1 MEVKSESTEKAWQK
15 AYDYIKEK
23 ILTMEI
29 PQGAAI
35 SEVSLAG
42 EIGISRTPVREAIKQ
57 LEQEGLI
64 VTENRRKRV
73 YILRIEEIREIF
85 ELKYAIEGEMCAL
98 AARRATASQIKELQ
112 QLLEEMEC
120 FKSSEDLDNISDE
133 HHLIRAWLEMDRK
146 FHTLLFEMAGNKKA
160 ETIINQLNFQWHR
173 LRLGLLAMEGRLAK
187 SVSEHIEIGAAIISN
202 DTEKAKQIMD
212 QHLEKLE
219 KTIESIMRIF
229 HYPS

>member
-1 MEVKSESTEKAWQK
+1 QK

-98 AARRATASQIKELQ
+98 AARRATASQIKELE
-112 QLLEEMEC
+112 QLLEEMRS
-120 FKSSEDLDNISDE
+120 FSSSEDLENISDE
-133 HHLIRAWLEMDRK
+133 HHLIRTWLEMDKK

-202 DTEKAKQIMD
+202 DAEKAKQIMD
-212 QHLEKLE
+212 QHLEKLK

>member
-1 MEVKSESTEKAWQK
+1 
-15 AYDYIKEK
+15 
-23 ILTMEI
+23 MEI
-29 PQGAAI
+29 PQGSSI
-35 SEVSLAG
+35 SEVTLAG

-73 YILRIEEIREIF
+73 YVLRIEEIREIF

-98 AARRATASQIKELQ
+98 AARRATATQINELQ
-112 QLLEEMEC
+112 NLLEEMQQ
-120 FKSSEDLDNISDE
+120 FKERENLENITDE
-133 HHLIRAWLEMDRK
+133 HRLIRAWLEMDKR
-146 FHTLLFEMAGNKKA
+146 FHALLFEMAGNKKA
-160 ETIINQLNFQWHR
+160 EAIINQLNFQWHR

-187 SVSEHIEIGAAIISN
+187 SVSEHIEIGKAIISN
-202 DTEKAKQIMD
+202 DAEKSKQIMD

-219 KTIESIMRIF
+219 KTIEGIMRIF